1 MKNKHIIS
9 AILAMTILIL
19 SIYLLGKLTAPKYTG
34 DIPEGAMINEY
45 YSSNKDNDVIFLG
58 DCEVFENIS
67 PMVLEESFGIKS
79 WIRGSAQ
86 QLVWQSCYLLE
97 ETFRYENPEA
107 VVFNVNALR
116 YGKPVSEAYNRM
128 TLDGMRFSGS
138 KIKAVSASVME
149 EESVISYYIPLLR
162 YHSRWS
168 ELGADDL
175 RYMFR
180 PYKVTYRGYLEH
192 TGILPQDQL
201 PTVPVIPYDELPDI
215 CMDYLDRMRMLCE
228 ENGAELVLVKS
239 PVEWPHWY
247 DEWDAQLKSYA
258 EETGL
263 CYINF
268 VPLASDIG
276 LDMKTDTYDG
286 GLHLNKTG
294 AEKYTKYLGEYLKGI
309 LE

>member
-1 MKNKHIIS
+1 MKNKHIIP
-9 AILAMTILIL
+9 AVLAAALFISI
-19 SIYLLGKLTAPKYTG
+19 IYLLGKLTLPKYTD

-45 YSSNKDNDVIFLG
+45 YSSDKDNKVIFLG

-67 PMVLEESFGIKS
+67 PAVLEESFGIKS

-86 QLVWQSCYLLE
+86 QLVWQSYYLLE
-97 ETFRYENPEA
+97 DTFRYEKPEA

-128 TLDGMRFSGS
+128 TLDGMRFSKS
-138 KIKAVSASVME
+138 KIQAVRASVME
-149 EESVISYYIPLLR
+149 DESIISYYIPLLR

-168 ELGADDL
+168 ELGTDDL
-175 RYMFR
+175 RYMFS

-192 TGILPQDQL
+192 NGVVPQEQL
-201 PTVPVIPYDELPDI
+201 PTVPVIPFEKLPEI
-215 CMDYLDRMRMLCE
+215 CMDYLDRIRALCD
-228 ENGAELVLVKS
+228 ENGVKLVLVKS
-239 PVEWPHWY
+239 PVEWPYWY
-247 DEWDAQLKSYA
+247 DEWDAQIKSYA
-258 EETGL
+258 EEKDL

-268 VPLASDIG
+268 VPLSSDMG

-309 LE
+309 LD